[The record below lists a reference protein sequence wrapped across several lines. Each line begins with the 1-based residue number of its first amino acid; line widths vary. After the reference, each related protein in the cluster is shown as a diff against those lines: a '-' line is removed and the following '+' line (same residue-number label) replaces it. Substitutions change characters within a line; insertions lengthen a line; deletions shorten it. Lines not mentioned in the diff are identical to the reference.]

1 MQIKGASF
9 SSFFEPVGLPKC
21 GFIHLQ
27 IISDGSIFDYGQL
40 FHHKTFVMPYAPT
53 PICCHLET
61 NTAGRTN
68 RVKNNIN
75 PKQYHTFN
83 NCSEEKSSPNKTSFL
98 AHLEAIVLTD

>member
-1 MQIKGASF
+1 MNGSDETSDFEESNSLFLCKLKVQIF
-9 SSFFEPVGLPKC
+9 SSFSESVGLGMDGC
-21 GFIHLQ
+21 IYSR
-27 IISDGSIFDYGQL
+27 IISNRSTFDYGQL

-75 PKQYHTFN
+75 PK
-83 NCSEEKSSPNKTSFL
+83 
-98 AHLEAIVLTD
+98 

>member
-40 FHHKTFVMPYAPT
+40 FHHKTFVMPYAPR
-53 PICCHLET
+53 PICCHLEI
-61 NTAGRTN
+61 NTTGGTN
-68 RVKNNIN
+68 RLKNKIN
-75 PKQYHTFN
+75 PESCHTFI
-83 NCSEEKSSPNKTSFL
+83 NCSVEKSLPDKTSFL
-98 AHLEAIVLTD
+98 ANLEVIV